1 MKRLLLTLITAL
13 ALSASS
19 SLSQERIKVG
29 ISGGDA
35 EIVWAEVQKIAR
47 KDNIEID
54 LIVFNDYLLP
64 NEALNSGDL
73 DANAFQHRPFLENQI
88 KTKGYDITPIGD
100 TIVAPIGLYS
110 KKAKS
115 VGELKDGS
123 VIGIQNDPSNGG
135 RSLLLLQAQAL
146 IKLKDGVGLVP
157 SVLDIV
163 ENPRNLEFLEL
174 DAAQLA
180 RSLDD
185 TDASTINTNYA
196 FQAGL
201 TPGKDTIAIES
212 EVNNPYANIIAVR
225 TQDKDK
231 PVFKRLV
238 AAYQNDTIRQLIK
251 NKLVG
256 QLPAF

>member
-1 MKRLLLTLITAL
+1 MKRLLLTLITSF

-19 SLSQERIKVG
+19 SFSQEKIKVG

-35 EIVWAEVQKIAR
+35 EIVWTEVQKIAG

-88 KTKGYDITPIGD
+88 KTRGYDITPIGD

-110 KKAKS
+110 KKVKS

-123 VIGIQNDPSNGG
+123 AIGIQNDPSNGG
-135 RSLLLLQAQAL
+135 RSLLLLQAEGL
-146 IKLKDGVGLVP
+146 IKLRDGVGLVP

-163 ENPRNLEFLEL
+163 ENPRNLEFREL

-185 TDASTINTNYA
+185 TEASTINTNYA

-225 TQDKDK
+225 TEDKDK

-251 NKLVG
+251 DKLVG

>member
-1 MKRLLLTLITAL
+1 MKRLLLTVITAL
-13 ALSASS
+13 ALSASTS
-19 SLSQERIKVG
+19 FSQEKIKVG

-35 EIVWAEVQKIAR
+35 EIVWAEVQKIAK

-54 LIVFNDYLLP
+54 LVVFNDYLLP

-88 KTKGYDITPIGD
+88 KTRGYNITPIAD

-110 KKAKS
+110 KKVKS

-135 RSLLLLQAQAL
+135 RSLLLLQAEGL

-163 ENPRNLEFLEL
+163 ENPRNLEFQEL

-238 AAYQNDTIRQLIK
+238 AAYQNDTIRQLVK
-251 NKLVG
+251 DKLVG